1 MSWFNLKIDED
12 TGRTEDAMSTT
23 PQQLGQYELQ
33 ALLGKGSVGEVW
45 KAYDR
50 QMRRNVAVKI
60 LHPDLQS
67 DPHFLAHFSQQ
78 GRTIV
83 SLQHANIVQVYDVNI
98 DRSAQSNEATAY
110 IAMEY
115 VEGHT
120 LADYLHA
127 TSHRGHF
134 PSIAQLIYFFTSL
147 GLALNYLHQQGIV
160 HGNIKPG
167 NILLDRQ
174 NTIQFEAGD
183 PKFCDIGLE
192 QLLSESVTIASPF
205 YMAPEQAKGQKA
217 SKYSDIY
224 ALGVILYEM
233 CTGVQPFRAES
244 PVTVM
249 SQHISVLPT
258 PPILINPHI
267 PPALSEVILR
277 AMAKDPVTRFSSG
290 SSFAAAIAEACSQ
303 QPTRYI
309 SPERE
314 FLDAQASQPSL
325 PILGVSQP
333 LTDSSPLP
341 QPNTGKLTDPRILFP
356 RSSASNSTRHSLPL
370 LSSNPALPSV
380 GQTPTGRQ
388 VVPSQ
393 SERTI
398 VTPIVP
404 EPAPIE
410 KETTIKVPFPAQNQ
424 KSSDSGYL
432 PPISSYLSA
441 VQQPTSQMPQA
452 SSTTSIPLSSSTG
465 PAPIP
470 RQWPRRE
477 SSSGVP
483 IYFVVA
489 ALLALLL
496 VFGSVIGANLLLNNK
511 PAASV
516 NTTSSVFLQDDALGS
531 NDQLRFDMQNVTP
544 PPAGQSYFAW
554 LQTTNKQNIL
564 LGQLTVQNQAIAF
577 IYPGDSHHTNLL
589 SIMQGILI
597 TQEDAGNAHPTAPTG
612 KTIYRGL
619 YSAAMQQA
627 LSNMLYITPNF
638 PGHQSVISGLLDT
651 IKSMNDK
658 AGSVVDSLG
667 HDPGLVRRQATRILE
682 QIDGSAYAKSN
693 GDLPHDVQPLLNTQV
708 GLLSSPGRTGYI
720 DTLATQLSQLQQTVD
735 SKDTQVLQH
744 IQNAENSI
752 QDLRAWIQQIRSF
765 AREILT
771 APNLNSMQI
780 ANDAQQLQSLANDAY
795 TGRTIP
801 PHQSPQPT
809 LGSAGAYQAYVES
822 QYMATI
828 NLQKV

>member
-1 MSWFNLKIDED
+1 
-12 TGRTEDAMSTT
+12 MSTT
-23 PQQLGQYELQ
+23 PHQLGQYELQ

-50 QMRRNVAVKI
+50 QMRQYVAVKI

-67 DPHFLAHFSQQ
+67 DPHFLARFSQQ
-78 GRTIV
+78 GRSIV
-83 SLQHANIVQVYDVNI
+83 SLQHANIVQVYDVNVA
-98 DRSAQSNEATAY
+98 RSAQSNDATAY

-115 VEGHT
+115 IEGYS

-127 TSHRGHF
+127 TSHRGQF
-134 PSIAQLIYFFTSL
+134 PSIAQLIYLFTSL

-167 NILLDRQ
+167 NILLDKQ
-174 NTIQFEAGD
+174 NTLHFEAGE

-192 QLLSESVTIASPF
+192 QLLSGNVTIASPF
-205 YMAPEQAKGQKA
+205 YMAPEQAKGQIA

-224 ALGVILYEM
+224 SLGVILYEL

-244 PVTVM
+244 PVTIM

-258 PPILINPHI
+258 PPTLINPHI
-267 PPALSEVILR
+267 PSALSEVILR
-277 AMAKDPVTRFSSG
+277 AMAKDPITRFSSG
-290 SSFAAAIAEACSQ
+290 SSFAAAIAEACSE

-309 SPERE
+309 SPQRE
-314 FLDAQASQPSL
+314 IIEAQASQPSL

-341 QPNTGKLTDPRILFP
+341 QPHTGQLADPRILFP
-356 RSSASNSTRHSLPL
+356 RSSATNGTRRSLSL
-370 LSSNPALPSV
+370 LSSNPSLSTV
-380 GQTPTGRQ
+380 GQMPTARQ
-388 VVPSQ
+388 IAPSQ
-393 SERTI
+393 TEKTI

-404 EPAPIE
+404 EPTPIE
-410 KETTIKVPFPAQNQ
+410 KEETIKAAFPPQSQ
-424 KSSDSGYL
+424 KASDSGYL
-432 PPISSYLSA
+432 PPITGYMSA
-441 VQQPTSQMPQA
+441 AQRPGSQALQA
-452 SSTTSIPLSSSTG
+452 TGATPVPLSSQTG

-470 RQWPRRE
+470 RQWPTRH

-516 NTTSSVFLQDDALGS
+516 NTTSSVFLQDDTLGN
-531 NDQLRFDMQNVTP
+531 NDQLRFDIQNVAP
-544 PPAGQSYFAW
+544 PPNGQSYFAW
-554 LQTTNKQNIL
+554 LQTTSNQNIL
-564 LGQLTVQNQAIAF
+564 LGQLNVQNQSVTF
-577 IYPGDSHHTNLL
+577 LYQGDGHHTNLL
-589 SIMQGILI
+589 SVMQGILI
-597 TQEDAGNAHPTAPTG
+597 TQETADNTHPTAPAG

-619 YSAAMQQA
+619 YGAATQQA
-627 LSNMLYITPNF
+627 LSDILYITPNF
-638 PGHQSVISGLLDT
+638 PGHQSVVSGLLDT

-658 AGSVVDSLG
+658 AGSIVDSLG
-667 HDPGLVRRQATRILE
+667 HDQGLVKRQATRIIE
-682 QIDGSAYAKSN
+682 QIDGTAYARSS
-693 GDLPHDVQPLLNTQV
+693 GDLPRGVQPLLNTQV
-708 GLLSSPGRTGYI
+708 GLLSAPGRPGYI
-720 DTLATQLSQLQQTVD
+720 DTFATQLNQLKQTVD
-735 SKDTQVLQH
+735 SKDTQLLQH
-744 IQNAENSI
+744 IQNAENAI
-752 QDLRAWIQQIRSF
+752 QDLNNWIEQIRNF
-765 AREILT
+765 AKEILT
-771 APNLNSMQI
+771 APDLNTMQI

-809 LGSAGAYQAYVES
+809 PGSAGAYQAYVEA